1 LNKPLHL
8 FSTTMLYLNQSDIEH
23 IGIDWL
29 SITNVIENTVKRLG
43 ENDFA
48 QPIKPYLRY
57 QDLKNRIIAM
67 PAYVGGSQAM
77 SGIKWIASFPGNV
90 HKHLPRAHSVTIL
103 NEASSGKPLCAINTT
118 LVSAIRTA
126 GVSGLLV
133 KEYLKVKP
141 ASQQFNVGIIGF
153 GPIGQMHLSMVAAL
167 LGDRLNKVSLFDLR
181 PVNVSDNRLLSDLGD
196 KIEWVDSWESAY
208 EDADIFIT
216 CTVSDHRYVDKIPKK
231 GSLQLNVSLRDYTAD
246 FLDHVD
252 MVVVDDWEEVCRENT
267 DIDLMHREKGLQKE
281 STRSIV
287 DVVEN
292 QAFRDLESHDVI
304 MFNPMG
310 MAVFDI
316 AIGGY
321 YYQKASREK
330 VGTVLMD

>member
-1 LNKPLHL
+1 
-8 FSTTMLYLNQSDIEH
+8 
-23 IGIDWL
+23 
-29 SITNVIENTVKRLG
+29 
-43 ENDFA
+43 
-48 QPIKPYLRY
+48 
-57 QDLKNRIIAM
+57 
-67 PAYVGGSQAM
+67 
-77 SGIKWIASFPGNV
+77 V

-103 NEASSGKPLCAINTT
+103 NEASSGKPLCTINTT
-118 LVSAIRTA
+118 LVSGIRTA
-126 GVSGLLV
+126 GVSGLLL
-133 KEYLKVKP
+133 KEYLKIKP
-141 ASQQFNVGIIGF
+141 ASQTFNVGITGF

-181 PVNVSDNRLLSDLGD
+181 PVNVAGNRLLANLGD
-196 KIEWVDSWESAY
+196 QIEWVDSWESAY

-216 CTVSDHRYVDKIPKK
+216 CTVSDHRYVDKTPKK

-246 FLDHVD
+246 FLDHVA

-267 DIDLMHREKGLQKE
+267 DIDLMHQVKGLQKE
-281 STRSIV
+281 GTRSIV

-292 QAFRDLESHDVI
+292 QVFRDLEPQDVI

-321 YYQKASREK
+321 YYRKASHEK